1 MNIGMDSS
9 YYYDSS
15 QKRMAELQKA
25 AQKNKYGYMFSITRA
40 EYVRQVTEAS
50 QEIPVVVFLY
60 KDRYPFYIH
69 YYYCFFDCTVEDC
82 KILKEVLDRVSQ
94 RQPMVKFVQMYSID
108 CIADYPDK

>member
-9 YYYDSS
+9 YYNDSS

-60 KDRYPFYIH
+60 KDRYPFI
-69 YYYCFFDCTVEDC
+69 FILIIVSLIVLW
-82 KILKEVLDRVSQ
+82 KIVRFLKKS
-94 RQPMVKFVQMYSID
+94 
-108 CIADYPDK
+108 

>member
-9 YYYDSS
+9 YYNDSS

-60 KDRYPFYIH
+60 KDRYPFI
-69 YYYCFFDCTVEDC
+69 CNLIIVSLIVLW
-82 KILKEVLDRVSQ
+82 KIVRFLKKS
-94 RQPMVKFVQMYSID
+94 
-108 CIADYPDK
+108 